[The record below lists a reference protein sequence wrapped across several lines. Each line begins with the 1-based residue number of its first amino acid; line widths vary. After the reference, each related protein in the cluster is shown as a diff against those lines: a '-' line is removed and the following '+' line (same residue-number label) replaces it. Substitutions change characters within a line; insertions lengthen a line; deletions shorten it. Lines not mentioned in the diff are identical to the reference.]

1 MSKKGWFGPTVSFW
15 LFGPEPETRTTAGKG
30 PLPAG
35 SVSVPLSGGEPTPT
49 GISRTPAALV
59 VVGVVVVTGA
69 GGATVGGELPD
80 G

>member
-1 MSKKGWFGPTVSFW
+1 VVRADR
-15 LFGPEPETRTTAGKG
+15 LVLVVRARAGDEDDRREG

-49 GISRTPAALV
+49 GIFRTPAALV